1 MRQVNVLSRDE
12 MFTRL
17 RQMNA
22 AKAIVEFSGGGDEG
36 GVDSITLYDGEG
48 RLLASFTPQARSKLE
63 ENYSGSRWDGVCY
76 VPVEPDTPNNELARA
91 LAAPVH
97 ERYGSFAGEFY
108 VTGTVVYDVVAG
120 LADWLIHI
128 RPKNFLSN

>member
-22 AKAIVEFSGGGDEG
+22 TKAIVEFSAEG
-36 GVDSITLYDGEG
+36 RHGIGAVDSITLYDGEG
-48 RLLASFTPQARSKLE
+48 NELPTKVE
-63 ENYSGSRWDGVCY
+63 ENYSGWRWDGANY
-76 VPVEPDTPNNELARA
+76 YPVEPDTPNNELARA
-91 LAAPVH
+91 LAAPVY
-97 ERYGSFAGEFY
+97 ERYGSFAGDFY

-120 LADWLIHI
+120 TVKMNKSERVESWNSSEEDL
-128 RPKNFLSN
+128 